1 MNESIRIVFRSQTD
15 TFALTDQ
22 LKKAGIAYRMARP
35 VDVQRGC
42 TNAVII
48 ARTDL
53 ARAQAI
59 MRQIGIRGV
68 DIR

>member
-22 LKKAGIAYRMARP
+22 LKKEGIVYRMARP

-48 ARTDL
+48 ARADL

-68 DIR
+68 EIR